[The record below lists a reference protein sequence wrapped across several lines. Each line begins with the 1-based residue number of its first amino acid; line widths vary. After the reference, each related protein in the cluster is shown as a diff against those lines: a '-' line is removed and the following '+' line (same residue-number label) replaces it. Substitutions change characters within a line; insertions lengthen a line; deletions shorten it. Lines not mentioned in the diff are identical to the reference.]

1 MGRISIRVFK
11 LIDRQSGQ
19 ENMATIMGRI
29 SIRVFKLIDRQSGQE
44 NIAIVER

>member
-19 ENMATIMGRI
+19 EN

-44 NIAIVER
+44 NMAIVERWPLWGGFQ